1 MFAKETVLG
10 IDGGG
15 TKTAFT
21 LMSLDGN
28 IIQSFRL
35 AGSSFDTYS
44 PLEIKERF
52 VEAKKQLV
60 ATPIAVFAGIGGVL
74 SAESKIKCNQL
85 LSEVFKTEK
94 VASDNDVVNALYG
107 LNPNGE
113 GIILIAGTGSVAF
126 GKKGTKTWRS
136 GGYCYQEGDLGSSY
150 DLGRKALQYLGKT
163 LDARKTET
171 PFSLALRKAIGV
183 NDQIEFASFMEK
195 AKRDQVASLSQIVT
209 AYETEEEAKEI
220 IANAVNEV
228 MLMIDAVYR
237 KLDIKEATPFGIV
250 GGLGNADTFYRTLL
264 LERIEKE
271 LPHLVV
277 KVEPIDASKGSA
289 YKALEVAQC
298 NG

>member
-21 LMSLDGN
+21 LMDLDGN
-28 IIQSFRL
+28 IVQSFRL
-35 AGSSFDTYS
+35 AGSSFDTYGL
-44 PLEIKERF
+44 LEIKERF
-52 VEAKKQLV
+52 SEAKKQLV

-74 SAESKIKCNQL
+74 SVESKTKCNQL
-85 LSEVFKTEK
+85 LREVFEMEK

-113 GIILIAGTGSVAF
+113 GIILIAGTGSVAY

-150 DLGRKALQYLGKT
+150 DLGRKALQYLGKV
-163 LDARKTET
+163 LDGRKKET
-171 PFSLALRKAIGV
+171 PFSLALSKATGING
-183 NDQIEFASFMEK
+183 QIEFASFMETV
-195 AKRDQVASLSQIVT
+195 KRDQVASLSQIVT
-209 AYETEEEAKEI
+209 AYEAEEEAKNI
-220 IANAVNEV
+220 ITHAVDEV
-228 MLMIDAVYR
+228 TLMIAAVYQ
-237 KLDIKEATPFGIV
+237 KLDIKETTPFGIV
-250 GGLGNADTFYRTLL
+250 GGLGNADTLYRSLL
-264 LERIEKE
+264 LERIKKE

-277 KVEPIDASKGSA
+277 KDEPIDASKGSA
-289 YKALEVAQC
+289 YKALEVARC